1 MGAELLEDS
10 SHANKTSYTEA
21 FEECF
26 PFYLAIGMSYGQYW
40 EGDPK
45 LAQYYRKAYLLR
57 QEEMNHNAWLQG
69 MYIYDAVSTALHNAL
84 RGMAKNPPPA
94 RDYAKAPY
102 ELFKKEKTEAE
113 RQLEIKREQE
123 KAALWMESLVRQ
135 HKRA

>member
-1 MGAELLEDS
+1 MV
-10 SHANKTSYTEA
+10 EA
-21 FEECF
+21 
-26 PFYLAIGMSYGQYW
+26 
-40 EGDPK
+40 
-45 LAQYYRKAYLLR
+45 YRKAAELR
-57 QEEMNHNAWLQG
+57 DSRRNQELWLQG